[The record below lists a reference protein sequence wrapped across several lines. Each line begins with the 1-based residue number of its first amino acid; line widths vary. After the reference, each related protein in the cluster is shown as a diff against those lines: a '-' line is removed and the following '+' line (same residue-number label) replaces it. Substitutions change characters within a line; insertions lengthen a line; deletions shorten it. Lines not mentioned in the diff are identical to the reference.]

1 MSLFVQIFMVLI
13 HFFVQLLL
21 YLNFCCCHIAVSDL
35 YHMYHM
41 CRCGLGSRGA
51 LQLWAW
57 RACGIGELGSCRV
70 VEFWI
75 RGSVDVQELGGCGR
89 GRVDA
94 WMCGHV
100 GLWRGELR
108 TCGFVQLWL
117 FLRSRLS
124 LEVSHDMWMEESYWF
139 ASKSFRSELFQK
151 FRLSSDDS

>member
-75 RGSVDVQELGGCGR
+75 RGRWLRQASAHVRAQEGGHNDLAAHATPPKQAAAADQ
-89 GRVDA
+89 RVTCNRVA
-94 WMCGHV
+94 
-100 GLWRGELR
+100 GL
-108 TCGFVQLWL
+108 
-117 FLRSRLS
+117 
-124 LEVSHDMWMEESYWF
+124 
-139 ASKSFRSELFQK
+139 
-151 FRLSSDDS
+151 